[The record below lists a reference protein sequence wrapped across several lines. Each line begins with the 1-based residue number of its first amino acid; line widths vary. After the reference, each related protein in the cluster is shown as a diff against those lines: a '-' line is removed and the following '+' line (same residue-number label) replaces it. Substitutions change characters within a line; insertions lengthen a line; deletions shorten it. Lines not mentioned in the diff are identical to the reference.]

1 MRVLII
7 SGHQDSVLMARKRC
21 SKCFLWMCLQEDQG
35 CMESG
40 VLKELASFLLL
51 AVVSLLTQD
60 SSVRG
65 PDHFLLG
72 NENPMTEAL
81 TGSRMKPRLQG

>member
-7 SGHQDSVLMARKRC
+7 LGYQDSVLMARKRW
-21 SKCFLWMCLQEDQG
+21 SKCFLWMCLQEDQVW
-35 CMESG
+35 MESG

-51 AVVSLLTQD
+51 AVVSLLIQD

-65 PDHFLLG
+65 PDHFFLW
-72 NENPMTEAL
+72 NENPMIEAL
-81 TGSRMKPRLQG
+81 TDSRMKPRLRG

>member
-7 SGHQDSVLMARKRC
+7 SGHQDSVLMARKRWP
-21 SKCFLWMCLQEDQG
+21 KCFLWMCLQEAQG
-35 CMESG
+35 WMESG

-65 PDHFLLG
+65 PDHFLLQ
-72 NENPMTEAL
+72 NENTTTEAL